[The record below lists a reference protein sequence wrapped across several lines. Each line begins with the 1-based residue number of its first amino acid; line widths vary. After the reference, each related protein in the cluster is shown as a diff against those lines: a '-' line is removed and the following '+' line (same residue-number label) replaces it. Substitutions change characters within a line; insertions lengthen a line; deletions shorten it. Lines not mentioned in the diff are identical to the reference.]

1 MNPDTCLVSELMAFW
16 LQTVLLTCEVQP
28 ICGWLVSQLPPS
40 FFPSMD
46 GLHAATNIVLGQ
58 GIEIVVGRLLGL
70 GTFTESRR
78 APGRVMAAQS

>member
-1 MNPDTCLVSELMAFW
+1 M
-16 LQTVLLTCEVQP
+16 
-28 ICGWLVSQLPPS
+28 SQLPPS